1 MTVSAV
7 SLDIWWEPRIVLTMQ
22 NVRRRKIVLNTVS
35 HRPLRIAGTVQ
46 DSIVDGPGIRY
57 VIFTQG
63 CPHHCPG
70 CHNPQTHD
78 FTGGREADTEEI
90 LTQIFQNPILSGVT
104 FSGGE
109 PFAQAEALLPIAEA
123 LKARKKHLMIY
134 TGYLLEELQKM
145 DAPGVQRL
153 LELADI
159 LVDGPFLLAKR
170 NLTLKYR
177 GSENQRVID
186 MAKTRQTG
194 EIVLYRSEYDD
205 L

>member
-1 MTVSAV
+1 
-7 SLDIWWEPRIVLTMQ
+7 MQ
-22 NVRRRKIVLNTVS
+22 NVQRRGTVLNTACPES
-35 HRPLRIAGTVQ
+35 LRIAGTVQ

-78 FTGGREADTEEI
+78 FAGGQEADTEVI
-90 LTQIFQNPILSGVT
+90 LKQIFQNPLLSGVT

-109 PFAQAEALLPIAEA
+109 PFVQAEALVPVAEA
-123 LKARKKHLMIY
+123 VKEHKMHLMVY
-134 TGYLLEELQKM
+134 TGYLYEELLSM
-145 DAPGVQRL
+145 GRPGVIRL
-153 LELADI
+153 LELADM
-159 LVDGPFLLAKR
+159 LVDGRYVEAKR
-170 NLTLKYR
+170 DLTLPYR

-186 MAKTRQTG
+186 LVKTRAAG
-194 EIVLYRSEYDD
+194 KIVLYRSEYDE

>member
-1 MTVSAV
+1 M
-7 SLDIWWEPRIVLTMQ
+7 
-22 NVRRRKIVLNTVS
+22 LNTHC
-35 HRPLRIAGTVQ
+35 HRPLRIAGIVQ

-78 FTGGREADTEEI
+78 FEGGREADLQEI
-90 LTQIFQNPILSGVT
+90 LDQICSNPLLTGVT

-109 PFAQAEALLPIAEA
+109 PFSQAEALVPLAEEI
-123 LKARKKHLMIY
+123 KAEGKHLMIY
-134 TGYLLEELQKM
+134 TGYVYEELQKM
-145 DAPGVQRL
+145 EAPSVHRL

-159 LVDGPFLLAKR
+159 LVDGPFLLAER
-170 NLTLKYR
+170 NLTLPYR

-186 MAKTRQTG
+186 LKKTG
-194 EIVLYRSEYDD
+194 ESGRIILYRSEYDD